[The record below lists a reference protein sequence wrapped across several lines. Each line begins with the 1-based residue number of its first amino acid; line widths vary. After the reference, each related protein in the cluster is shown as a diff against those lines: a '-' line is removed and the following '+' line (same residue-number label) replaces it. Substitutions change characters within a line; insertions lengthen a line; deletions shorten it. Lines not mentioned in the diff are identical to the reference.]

1 MRYSIVTLAMAALA
15 GASAPAAA
23 QVSVQPLILPDAT
36 VLNITATG
44 EVSRVPDVA
53 VIRAGVVTQAA
64 TAAAAVAENSGRMER
79 IVAALRSAGIASRD
93 IMTANVGLSPQYRY
107 GENQPPVITGY
118 QATNTVSVKFREVAK
133 SGGVLDALVKAGA
146 NQIDGPQMLI
156 DKPAAA
162 LDAARIEAVKQ
173 ARARA
178 ALYAQAAGLRVDR
191 IVSIEESGED
201 RGNNP
206 RPPVLHAR
214 AEMASDAQTPVLA
227 GETTVSATVNVRFLL
242 K

>member
-53 VIRAGVVTQAA
+53 VIRAGVVTQGA
-64 TAAAAVAENSGRMER
+64 TAAAALADNSGRMER
-79 IVAALRSAGIASRD
+79 IVAALRSAGIGTRD
-93 IMTANVGLSPQYRY
+93 IMTANVALSPQYRY

-118 QATNTVSVKFREVAK
+118 QATNTVSVKFRDVAK
-133 SGGVLDALVKAGA
+133 SGGALDALVKAGA
-146 NQIDGPQMLI
+146 NQIDGPQMSI
-156 DKPAAA
+156 DKPGAA

-173 ARARA
+173 AQARA

-191 IVSIEESGED
+191 IVSIEETGED

-206 RPPVLHAR
+206 RPPVLYAR